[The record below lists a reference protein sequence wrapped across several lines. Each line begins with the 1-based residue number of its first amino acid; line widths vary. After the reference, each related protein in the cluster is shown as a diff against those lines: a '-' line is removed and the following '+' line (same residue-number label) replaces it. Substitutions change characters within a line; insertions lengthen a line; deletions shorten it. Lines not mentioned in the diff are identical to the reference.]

1 MTRCR
6 WHDDQPFTAVAY
18 DVELP
23 ADAGRV
29 ELWLVGAGDDR
40 LVAEID
46 VAPSPVVPPRI
57 LVDGSMIEV
66 FDGTATPYTT
76 RAYPT
81 PNEPLAV
88 LRTTRPTG
96 LRAWHLG
103 PGPNGD

>member
-1 MTRCR
+1 MPLAP
-6 WHDDQPFTAVAY
+6 DQPFTAVAY

-81 PNEPLAV
+81 TTSRWL
-88 LRTTRPTG
+88 LRTARPAA

-103 PGPNGD
+103 AEPHGA